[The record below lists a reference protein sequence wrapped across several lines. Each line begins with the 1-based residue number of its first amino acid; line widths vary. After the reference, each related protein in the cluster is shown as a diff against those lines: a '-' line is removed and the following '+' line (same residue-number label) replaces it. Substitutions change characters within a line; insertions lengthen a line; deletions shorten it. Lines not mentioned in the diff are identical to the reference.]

1 YRSACEAIGSSVRL
15 MYGADALFLTLDQ
28 SVFSIRIRNT
38 VRMFDVQTFVEPFLR
53 QLVEQQSAFAV
64 QAEPVGRHAASVVV
78 VVVLV
83 DVVVVVVLA
92 TVVVVGPPVVVVV
105 VAGGLVVVVL
115 DAMVVVV
122 LVVVGR
128 VVVERCHRGHVSVI
142 RDRLLQIGGRGRRHG
157 DRETR
162 WRGGGVLPVVEGD
175 VARSAPRGRNRA
187 RPRAIDVVRDPHLA
201 RGVVLAEPPDQQVA
215 GQNRLPQGEGVRR
228 GAAGGR
234 GRDSLDEF
242 GRLGGRGD
250 RQGRRRG

>member
-1 YRSACEAIGSSVRL
+1 

-28 SVFSIRIRNT
+28 SVFSIRIMNT

-92 TVVVVGPPVVVVV
+92 TVVVVGR
-105 VAGGLVVVVL
+105 GLVVVVL

-128 VVVERCHRGHVSVI
+128 VVVVV
-142 RDRLLQIGGRGRRHG
+142 LVVV
-157 DRETR
+157 
-162 WRGGGVLPVVEGD
+162 GGVAGMKVASTMYQLVAEPRVRLPCCGPAALDRMSSRSEASLPLCTVRRYGTSALLPGIAQRGWLPV
-175 VARSAPRGRNRA
+175 RT
-187 RPRAIDVVRDPHLA
+187 
-201 RGVVLAEPPDQQVA
+201 
-215 GQNRLPQGEGVRR
+215 
-228 GAAGGR
+228 AATT
-234 GRDSLDEF
+234 SSPA
-242 GRLGGRGD
+242 
-250 RQGRRRG
+250 